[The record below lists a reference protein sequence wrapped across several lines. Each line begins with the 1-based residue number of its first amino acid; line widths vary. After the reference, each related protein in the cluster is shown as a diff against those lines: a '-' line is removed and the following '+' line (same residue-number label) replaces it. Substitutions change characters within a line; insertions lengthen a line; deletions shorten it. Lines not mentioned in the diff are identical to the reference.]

1 MWLCSRVTESGTE
14 GKLGPFGGRLL
25 GPSYQKCL
33 LFLRT
38 SSQYEDLPVRPWTP
52 LIPDGLDQE
61 ARCLASDTRTA
72 GLCTWE
78 GVWFAPEAGCHP
90 TAAGQSTTEPTWGPA
105 AGVKWGREDAEE
117 DCRGACV
124 RGAQASGASAPQRD
138 TRCAHQRRVRVAPNN
153 RLEMRSRRECVCR
166 WYCWPGVG
174 LWGMGPLRRWGTR
187 LQSKAVS

>member
-1 MWLCSRVTESGTE
+1 MRICQS
-14 GKLGPFGGRLL
+14 
-25 GPSYQKCL
+25 
-33 LFLRT
+33 LRA
-38 SSQYEDLPVRPWTP
+38 QTP

-105 AGVKWGREDAEE
+105 AGVKWGREDAEQ
-117 DCRGACV
+117 DGRGACV
-124 RGAQASGASAPQRD
+124 RGAQASGALAPQRD
-138 TRCAHQRRVRVAPNN
+138 TRCAHQHRVRVTPNN
-153 RLEMRSRRECVCR
+153 RLEMRSRRESVCR

-187 LQSKAVS
+187 LQSEAVS